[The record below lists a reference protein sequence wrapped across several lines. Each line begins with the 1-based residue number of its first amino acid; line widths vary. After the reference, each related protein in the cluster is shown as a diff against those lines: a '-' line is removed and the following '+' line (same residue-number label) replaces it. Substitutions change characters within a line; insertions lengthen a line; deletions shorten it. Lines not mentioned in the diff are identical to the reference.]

1 MKNEIKDIKP
11 VLFNGDNYTKEW
23 ETEAGKRGLPNYKT
37 TPVALKALVTDRALN
52 LFEKYEVLSKVELK
66 SRYII
71 YLEKYIKD
79 LEIEVKCLNNIC
91 LNQVIPAAATYQ
103 KVLAKA
109 IISTKEVLGNAA
121 VVSAQTEILKK
132 VVDLVNS
139 VYSVNKD
146 ILAKVE
152 AANAVHDEAKKADT
166 LCGKVKPKMDE
177 LREYVDELEN
187 LVNDELWP
195 LPKFWEMLF
204 IS

>member
-1 MKNEIKDIKP
+1 
-11 VLFNGDNYTKEW
+11 
-23 ETEAGKRGLPNYKT
+23 
-37 TPVALKALVTDRALN
+37 VALKALITKKALDI
-52 LFEKYEVLSKVELK
+52 FEKYQVLSNVELN

-91 LNQVIPAAATYQ
+91 LNQVIPAAIAYQ
-103 KVLAKA
+103 KTVAKA
-109 IISTKEVLGNAA
+109 ILATKEVLGNAA
-121 VVSAQTEILKK
+121 VVSAETEILKK
-132 VVDLVNS
+132 VVDLINNI
-139 VYSVNKD
+139 YSINKE

-152 AANAVHDEAKKADT
+152 SVSAIHDEAKKADA

-177 LREYVDELEN
+177 LREYVDALEV
-187 LVNDELWP
+187 LVDDEIWP

>member
-1 MKNEIKDIKP
+1 M
-11 VLFNGDNYTKEW
+11 
-23 ETEAGKRGLPNYKT
+23 
-37 TPVALKALVTDRALN
+37 ALKALITNKALN
-52 LFEKYEVLSKVELK
+52 LFEKYQVLSKVELN

-91 LNQVIPAAATYQ
+91 LNQVIPAAVAYQ
-103 KVLAKA
+103 KALAKA
-109 IISTKEVLGNAA
+109 IIATKEVLGNAA
-121 VVSAQTEILKK
+121 VVSAETEILKK
-132 VVDLVNS
+132 VVDLVNNI
-139 VYSVNKD
+139 YSVNKE

-166 LCGKVKPKMDE
+166 LCSKVKPKMDE

-187 LVNDELWP
+187 LVDDELWP